1 MMRSLASLAGFF
13 NFKDQATGQEGNAP
27 SFLRG
32 LDGPPA
38 CGPCCWQA
46 VHKTDD
52 QTYMIGF
59 SAKNVAKPVGALLA
73 MGSQPPWWVRNRVSS
88 KAMPYRKPTMNSS
101 SSPPAK
107 PPSTKLAS
115 KPGETIWMAMAREL
129 VERPDGP
136 VALQVQSAVNAALR
150 PHQRAVEGVV
160 NALTRQLQAPSAPG
174 VQAEL
179 DAAIARWEAVCQ
191 MVLSDEVL
199 AGMQRE
205 AAEAIELRRK
215 QPPAMTL
222 ILQPGPHG
230 LGSLAGRTDI
240 AYALG
245 LDLGGLQ
252 GTWHRLWAAISMTRH
267 LGLPAGDDL
276 IPTLRA
282 EFEGLLGRPLTQG
295 EWDALVLDA
304 HWHCDH
310 VMTPRFGHPLPGA
323 DSNAAP

>member
-1 MMRSLASLAGFF
+1 MAHSLAAGLAGS
-13 NFKDQATGQEGNAP
+13 QCREP
-27 SFLRG
+27 
-32 LDGPPA
+32 
-38 CGPCCWQA
+38 
-46 VHKTDD
+46 DD
-52 QTYMIGF
+52 QTLLVIG
-59 SAKNVAKPVGALLA
+59 SIVENVATPVGALLA
-73 MGSQPPWWVRNRVSS
+73 MGIQPPWWVRNRVSS
-88 KAMPYRKPTMNSS
+88 RPMPYRKPTMNSS
-101 SSPPAK
+101 SRPPAK
-107 PPSTKLAS
+107 LPSTKLVR
-115 KPGETIWMAMAREL
+115 KPGETIWTAMAREL
-129 VERPDGP
+129 VDRPDGP

-160 NALTRQLQAPSAPG
+160 NALTRQLQAPGAPG
-174 VQAEL
+174 VQVEL
-179 DAAIARWEAVCQ
+179 DAAIVRWEAVCQ
-191 MVLSDEVL
+191 KVLSEEVL

-205 AAEAIELRRK
+205 AAEAMERRRK

-267 LGLPAGDDL
+267 LSLPAGDDL

-282 EFEGLLGRPLTQG
+282 EFEDLLGRPLTQG

-304 HWHCDH
+304 HWHCDY
-310 VMTPRFGHPLPGA
+310 VMSPRFAQLSTGA
-323 DSNAAP
+323 DDNAAP